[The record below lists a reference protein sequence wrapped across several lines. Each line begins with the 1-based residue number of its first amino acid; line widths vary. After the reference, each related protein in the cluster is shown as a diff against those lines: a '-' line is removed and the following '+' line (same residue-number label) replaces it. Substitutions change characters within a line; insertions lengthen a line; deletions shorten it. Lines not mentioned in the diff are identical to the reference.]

1 MKAARIQV
9 AFQGELG
16 AYSELAAREF
26 FRDDIEVAP
35 QVTFDEIFEQV
46 EAGRYPYG
54 IVPIENSLAGSI
66 HQNYDLL
73 LEHNLWIVG
82 EIKLRIVHHL
92 IANSG
97 VGSGDIRKVISHP
110 QALFQC
116 RDFLRGLKGVE
127 SVPVYDTAGAARLTR
142 EQKAMDAA
150 AIASAQAAADY
161 GLEVLESGIESN
173 HENFTRFL
181 IVARERKRESQDPKT
196 SIVLSTKNIPG
207 ALFKSLSVF
216 ALRDIDLL
224 KIESRPLRG
233 TPWQYL
239 FYLDFEGHSRDPE
252 CEAAMM
258 GLLRRSSFVKMLG
271 SYPSAMT
278 PIDES
283 ANPLRP
289 TAESE
294 VLE

>member
-1 MKAARIQV
+1 MKASRIQV

-26 FRDDIEVAP
+26 FQGDLDVAP
-35 QVTFDEIFEQV
+35 QVTFDEIFENV
-46 EAGRYPYG
+46 EAGEYPYG
-54 IVPIENSLAGSI
+54 IVPIENSLAGSV

-92 IANSG
+92 IVNPG
-97 VGSGDIRKVISHP
+97 VGLGDIKKVVSHP

-116 RDFLRGLKGVE
+116 RDFLRGLEGVE
-127 SVPVYDTAGAARLTR
+127 SVPVYDTAGAVRLIR
-142 EQKAMDAA
+142 EEKATDAA
-150 AIASAQAAADY
+150 AIASAQAAEDY
-161 GLEVLESGIESN
+161 GLEILESGIESN

-181 IVARERKRESQDPKT
+181 IVARERKRENPNPKT
-196 SIVLSTKNIPG
+196 SIVFSTKNIPG

-233 TPWQYL
+233 SPWKYL
-239 FYLDFEGHSRDPE
+239 FYLDFEGDAEEERCQRALSHLE
-252 CEAAMM
+252 EIATF
-258 GLLRRSSFVKMLG
+258 LRVLG
-271 SYPSAMT
+271 SYDKGKEVDGR
-278 PIDES
+278 IHKRLVES
-283 ANPLRP
+283 GDRP
-289 TAESE
+289 KT
-294 VLE
+294 